1 MKRRIY
7 LSLLAMGMAC
17 IIITIIAYSWIFWRG
32 AQEQARTELS
42 TAVTLVAAGM
52 DQEPDAPAYLQHI
65 SQQARGAV
73 RITWIG
79 TDGTIL
85 YESDY
90 DAARMENH
98 MQRPEVQQ
106 AFDGG
111 NGTAMRESKTIARTL
126 YYAAKKLPDGTVLR
140 VSAERDS
147 LYSQFLALLPIA
159 AALFLLMAFGC
170 FKTSRILTA
179 SLLAPLKKA
188 AQFMEKIGQPDQALP
203 TNLPNTY
210 SELRPLMQ
218 KILEQSRYI
227 DHTIQTLEQ
236 ERNTIR
242 LMMENLEEGVL
253 LTGKDRKV
261 LVANRGARDMLQLSQ
276 EQLVPGRRME
286 DLLPEADWAYIL
298 QQWGSYP
305 VEEKQTLAREDRL
318 YRMTVQSI
326 YKGEDWYGGLFILY
340 DITESEQREQLRREF
355 TSNVSHEL
363 KTPLTSISGFA
374 EMLATGLYQGKDD
387 VAHFGQL
394 IRKEAQ
400 RLLGLIDGIIHLTRI
415 EEAQQHQGDER
426 VLLKEMVEN
435 LVSFMEPV
443 IQEKQ
448 ITIHMNMTA
457 VQVRGSN
464 AMLREMAMNLIDNA
478 VKYNRPGGHVYISL
492 MKDKGNALF
501 SVRDTGIGIPEEK
514 QKRVFERF
522 YRVDVSRSKQ
532 NGGSGLGL
540 SIVKHIVEQHRGH
553 IALKSREQE
562 GTEITVTLPI

>member
-1 MKRRIY
+1 
-7 LSLLAMGMAC
+7 
-17 IIITIIAYSWIFWRG
+17 
-32 AQEQARTELS
+32 
-42 TAVTLVAAGM
+42 
-52 DQEPDAPAYLQHI
+52 
-65 SQQARGAV
+65 
-73 RITWIG
+73 
-79 TDGTIL
+79 
-85 YESDY
+85 
-90 DAARMENH
+90 
-98 MQRPEVQQ
+98 
-106 AFDGG
+106 
-111 NGTAMRESKTIARTL
+111 
-126 YYAAKKLPDGTVLR
+126 
-140 VSAERDS
+140 
-147 LYSQFLALLPIA
+147 
-159 AALFLLMAFGC
+159 
-170 FKTSRILTA
+170 
-179 SLLAPLKKA
+179 
-188 AQFMEKIGQPDQALP
+188 
-203 TNLPNTY
+203 
-210 SELRPLMQ
+210 
-218 KILEQSRYI
+218 
-227 DHTIQTLEQ
+227 
-236 ERNTIR
+236 
-242 LMMENLEEGVL
+242 
-253 LTGKDRKV
+253 
-261 LVANRGARDMLQLSQ
+261 MLQLSQ

-298 QQWGSYP
+298 QQWGSYS

-415 EEAQQHQGDER
+415 EEAQQHQGDEQ

-562 GTEITVTLPI
+562 GTEITVTLPIQ